1 MNPHVIFAIF
11 RRNLLSYFSN
21 PTGYVFIIMFVV
33 LCSLFAYWPYEF
45 FNANLANLDQLN
57 RYLPY
62 IMLIFVPAITMG
74 IWADERRQGTD
85 ELLLT
90 LPATDLDVVLGKYL
104 AAVGVFS
111 VSLLFSAICNFF
123 MLHALGSPEIPHFF
137 ANYSGYWL
145 VGLAMLATG
154 MVASFFTSNLTVSF
168 ILGVLFNTPLVAAD
182 WADAFTGSPDWT
194 LMVKHWGLAEQF
206 RDFGRGV
213 ISLGSTIYFL
223 MLVVVMLYL
232 CMVLIGRRHWLGGRD
247 GHSLF
252 GHYLARAGAL
262 IVIAAALNMVV
273 EAFDLRYDVTAEKI
287 NSLSP
292 DTVEL
297 VRNLDTKNRP
307 IMIEAYVSP
316 AVPENYVQTR
326 LNLLTALHEFQ
337 NLGRGKIQV
346 KIINTEPTTEDA
358 TRAEQQFGI
367 KPQSIFGRTRGAMK
381 DEQIFLG
388 CAVTC
393 GLEKVVVPF
402 FDRGTPIEYELIRSI
417 ATVAQEKRKRLGV
430 VQTDAQLFGGFEFEA
445 GGPRARQK
453 QPIIDELEK
462 QYEVVQVDPTKP
474 IEKFDALLVVQPSS
488 LGPPQMENVLT
499 AIKNGQPAAIF
510 EDPFP
515 AMMRGVPGTNEE
527 KRGNPM
533 MGQMPTPKG
542 EIQRLWDF
550 LGVKMVAKEP
560 TFRLGPS
567 EPSAAVVW
575 QNWNPY
581 PKIAY
586 ISGMPHEFVFVGEN
600 MPGNDAGFN
609 RTDPITSGLKEMWFP
624 FPGAFSKLN
633 ASKMKFVE
641 LVASGDKTGIIL
653 PDQIK
658 QVGRA
663 DRLSEIE
670 SQNITHIPY
679 VLAAHITGEYKST
692 EPAAVG
698 DSKDQKDGKDAADKK
713 DDAAAAKKKDEA
725 KPSDTAKGKG
735 EAGAEKPDKTKAD
748 ADAAKKKPVSRVHPI
763 NVVLV
768 ADIDLMD
775 AGVFALRSQS
785 EEEDIGV
792 HFDNIVFVL
801 NALDALAGD
810 TRFVEIRKRKPTH
823 RTLTTIENKLNEY
836 QENVVA
842 KRKEYTDKY
851 DEDKKKTEAEEAE
864 ATDRLKVLQKKF
876 DDAQAKGEG
885 ISPELEMEVQEAM
898 MNKVVEMQRVANKK
912 EQLQRDYQRDVEQ
925 AQRELNTN
933 IRQEQNWYK
942 FMAVLIPPIPPFLVA
957 LFVYFRR
964 RAEEREGVAKS
975 RLR

>member
-1 MNPHVIFAIF
+1 MNPNVIFAIF

-21 PTGYVFIIMFVV
+21 PTGYVFICLFVV

-57 RYLPY
+57 HYLPY

-90 LPATDLDVVLGKYL
+90 IPATDLDVVLGKYL

-111 VSLLFSAICNFF
+111 VALLFSAICNFF

-137 ANYSGYWL
+137 ANYFGYWL

-168 ILGVLFNTPLVAAD
+168 ILGVLFNAPLVAAD

-194 LMVKHWGLAEQF
+194 LMIKHWGLAEQF

-213 ISLGSTIYFL
+213 ISLGSTVYFL

-247 GHSLF
+247 GRSLF
-252 GHYLARAGAL
+252 GHYLARASAL

-292 DTVEL
+292 DTVDL

-307 IMIEAYVSP
+307 IVIEAYVSP

-326 LNLLTALHEFQ
+326 LNLLTALDEFQ
-337 NLGRGKIQV
+337 TLGRGRIQV
-346 KIINTEPTTEDA
+346 RIINTEPTTEDA

-367 KPQSIFGRTRGAMK
+367 KPQSVFGRTRGAMK
-381 DEQIFLG
+381 DEPIFLG
-388 CAVTC
+388 CAITC

-430 VQTDAQLFGGFEFEA
+430 VQTDAQLFGGFDFDT
-445 GGPRARQK
+445 GSPRARQR

-462 QYEVVQVDPTKP
+462 QYEVVQVDPSKP
-474 IEKFDALLVVQPSS
+474 IEKFDALLAVQPSS
-488 LGPPQMENVLT
+488 LGPPQMENLLA
-499 AIKNGQPAAIF
+499 AIKSGQPTAIF
-510 EDPFP
+510 EDPSP
-515 AMMRGVPGTNEE
+515 SMMRGVPGTNEE

-542 EIQRLWDF
+542 DIQRLWDF
-550 LGVKMVAKEP
+550 LGVKLVAKEP
-560 TFRLGPS
+560 TLSFGPS
-567 EPSAAVVW
+567 RQSAAVVW

-581 PKIAY
+581 PKIAS
-586 ISGMPHEFVFVGEN
+586 ISGLPNEFVFIGEN
-600 MPGNDAGFN
+600 MPGKEAGFN
-609 RTDPITSGLKEMWFP
+609 HTDPITSGLKEMWFP

-641 LVASGDKTGIIL
+641 LVTTGDRTGIVL
-653 PDQIK
+653 PDQLRRA
-658 QVGRA
+658 GRP
-663 DRLSEIE
+663 DQWSEIE
-670 SQNITHIPY
+670 SQNVTHIPY
-679 VLAAHITGEYKST
+679 FLAARITGEYKST
-692 EPAAVG
+692 EPATISE
-698 DSKDQKDGKDAADKK
+698 SKEEKDAKDAGEKKDAGAKK
-713 DDAAAAKKKDEA
+713 DDSAAAKKK
-725 KPSDTAKGKG
+725 
-735 EAGAEKPDKTKAD
+735 AD
-748 ADAAKKKPVSRVHPI
+748 AKPVSRVHPI

-775 AGVFALRSQS
+775 AGVFALRSQT

-810 TRFVEIRKRKPTH
+810 NRFVEIRKRKPSR
-823 RTLTTIENKLNEY
+823 RTLTTIDNKLSEF
-836 QENVVA
+836 QEEVVA

-851 DEDKKKTEAEEAE
+851 EDDKKKTEGEEAE
-864 ATDRLKVLQKKF
+864 ANNRLKDLQKRF

-885 ISPELEMEVQEAM
+885 IPPELEMEVQEAM

-912 EQLQRDYQRDVEQ
+912 DQLQRGYQRDKEEL
-925 AQRELNTN
+925 QRKLNSN
-933 IRQEQNWYK
+933 IRQEQNYYK
-942 FMAVLIPPIPPFLVA
+942 FLAVLIPPIPPFLVA